1 MKSVASVVPPRVN
14 GRRSD
19 GLTAVVMPE
28 TRCFFASLASFARG
42 REIGA
47 EVAHSRHAS
56 HAKAESKSPGGLL
69 RRCVPRN
76 ERCPGPFT
84 TDDADFLAR
93 QSRSQE
99 EPVTPFTTDG
109 TDATDTNEG
118 SVPIRVFSEIRGH
131 SPRIARI
138 CADQTGSS
146 AAIRDIRGG
155 LNSDQ
160 RTAEHAEYAA
170 TACCAISGSI
180 PIRFNRR

>member
-1 MKSVASVVPPRVN
+1 
-14 GRRSD
+14 
-19 GLTAVVMPE
+19 MPE

-131 SPRIARI
+131 SPRIS
-138 CADQTGSS
+138 ADQTGAS

-155 LNSDQ
+155 LNSNQ

-170 TACCAISGSI
+170 TACCAICGSI